1 MTSFEIIKYHGQE
14 YPINSPSRIE
24 ELAVHFDINNVGSK
38 RARFLQMEYS
48 YGKRNIN
55 SILIANDLEILP
67 SQKDGVHQLRK
78 NEI

>member
-14 YPINSPSRIE
+14 YPINFPSRIE
-24 ELAVHFDINNVGSK
+24 ELAVHFDITNVGSK
-38 RARFLQMEYS
+38 QARFLQMEYS